1 MGQPLQDMIK
11 ESGMDVFAKLVF
23 RHLMSEDGSWISRNT
38 SINSNLRSYLSPDY
52 GYGCAIIEE
61 GIVVY
66 YPMYAMENG
75 TYLPYNAVIPYAEL
89 EGILTDDIKK
99 RLFL

>member
-1 MGQPLQDMIK
+1 MQDMIK

-38 SINSNLRSYLSPDY
+38 SINSNLRSCLSPDY
-52 GYGCAIIEE
+52 GYGCAIIEG

-75 TYLPYNAVIPYAEL
+75 TYLPYNAI
-89 EGILTDDIKK
+89 
-99 RLFL
+99 

>member
-1 MGQPLQDMIK
+1 MQDMIK
-11 ESGMDVFAKLVF
+11 ESGIDVFAKLVF

-38 SINSNLRSYLSPDY
+38 SINSNLRSYLTPQY
-52 GYGCAIIEE
+52 GHGCAIICAIIKE

-66 YPMYAMENG
+66 YPIYAMENG
-75 TYLPYNAVIPYAEL
+75 SYLPYNAVIPYAEL

>member
-1 MGQPLQDMIK
+1 MQDMIK
-11 ESGMDVFAKLVF
+11 ESRMDVFAKLVF

-38 SINSNLRSYLSPDY
+38 SINSNLRSYLTSDY
-52 GYGCAIIEE
+52 GYGCAIIKE

-75 TYLPYNAVIPYAEL
+75 SYLPYNAMIPYAEL

>member
-1 MGQPLQDMIK
+1 MDMDAPL
-11 ESGMDVFAKLVF
+11 
-23 RHLMSEDGSWISRNT
+23 
-38 SINSNLRSYLSPDY
+38 Y
-52 GYGCAIIEE
+52 EE

-75 TYLPYNAVIPYAEL
+75 SYLPYNAVIPYAEL